1 MYVFSQQ
8 DVYYSKLYAG
18 SPEVRIRQ
26 FTSSMFV
33 YIHAIHQ
40 IKVTYNTST
49 NTAFTFC
56 TTGKFDCLSVT
67 CDIILAVL

>member
-33 YIHAIHQ
+33 YIDAIHQ
-40 IKVTYNTST
+40 IKVTYHTST
-49 NTAFTFC
+49 NTVFTFC
-56 TTGKFDCLSVT
+56 TKFDCLSVT
-67 CDIILAVL
+67 CDIILVVL